1 MSPTFLD
8 KVQTWKSTH
17 KFSPIKTKRRLNS
30 KDSILRSAELLN
42 SPPAGS
48 NDQLS
53 SECITTA
60 SSVPPQPDFLPGLPS
75 HLAFFIL
82 QHLPVEDVVN
92 CCRVCRTW
100 NREALHPILWQR
112 FCMDAGILFGP
123 GIEHIL
129 LERCGDDTLLW
140 WKEVYRDGI
149 TRRINW
155 ERGKYELLTV
165 PLVDIRD
172 SINCFWFDG
181 DKMVIG
187 TRRHRLSVFHIPS
200 PSTWTTLAARDDP
213 KPVTPDVTFHPGHSV
228 PIMAIGLPDQAG
240 PVSHLLASVDGS
252 GALIL
257 WNVFTGAIIANVP
270 TAHNGGIAGVAI
282 IDGGRRIVTAG
293 FDRIL
298 RVHEIRLDEE
308 EEEPDEALGPL
319 PDDQSSQGSSSGV
332 SRTGSISSAANAGKQ
347 LLGTSFGVQSG
358 DTASVMSR
366 TSSLRTGH
374 TASISGSLP
383 RDASIRSGKSIR
395 DSPSA
400 SSRRRA
406 NHSDPGRPPSGKKRG
421 FASSTSPPPP
431 APASGSSPS
440 KGKQSSSTAARL
452 ALRVISTERPLVP
465 PPPLKYRLRAKLDK
479 LRHPRHHSAA
489 EDKSTSKSNSAEEV
503 QDSAPQYSIVCTQA
517 IKGHSGDIYCMAVMP
532 DENIAVTGSMDH
544 TVKVWDL
551 EANAM
556 ARSMR
561 GHTDSVTC
569 LCVRDEYV
577 FSGSLD
583 KTIRQ
588 WDTTSGR
595 CTRTLM
601 GHTKWVKTMAVD
613 DRMLI
618 SGGWDEVIL
627 VWDWKQGTLLHS
639 LPINHGP
646 IVCLQFDETKIAAV
660 CRGDGYQHHITILDF
675 GSKRIEPLVV
685 KSEQEEQE
693 KSVSQR
699 VLADPEAAE
708 KEGGEEVPVAG

>member
-1 MSPTFLD
+1 
-8 KVQTWKSTH
+8 
-17 KFSPIKTKRRLNS
+17 
-30 KDSILRSAELLN
+30 
-42 SPPAGS
+42 
-48 NDQLS
+48 
-53 SECITTA
+53 
-60 SSVPPQPDFLPGLPS
+60 LPS

-100 NREALHPILWQR
+100 NREALNPILWQR

-149 TRRINW
+149 TRRRNW

-282 IDGGRRIVTAG
+282 IDSGRRIVTAG

-308 EEEPDEALGPL
+308 QEEPDEAPGPL

-406 NHSDPGRPPSGKKRG
+406 NHSDPGRPPSGKKRD
-421 FASSTSPPPP
+421 FA
-431 APASGSSPS
+431 
-440 KGKQSSSTAARL
+440 
-452 ALRVISTERPLVP
+452 
-465 PPPLKYRLRAKLDK
+465 
-479 LRHPRHHSAA
+479 
-489 EDKSTSKSNSAEEV
+489 
-503 QDSAPQYSIVCTQA
+503 APQYSIVCTQA